1 MLPKVVH
8 HKQNGHTHTP
18 TAQSRGDVIRAV
30 HSVPAQGP
38 SVTASLLRFASIVSS
53 ERAAALLADVTRHV
67 DGVEMALTAALAK
80 TRMDI
85 DRGGFTDVREQLDG
99 LRAHVER
106 TARMVNR
113 LIAAAEQ
120 DARGATLIDVN
131 ALVVAALEGVR
142 ARRDTGVAVVMRLA
156 PGLPS
161 VPGQPAALLGA
172 VRDALSLVDA
182 ADTLARDTFTVE
194 TATVTPAMVGEPIVR
209 IRITA
214 GPLAPATAA
223 QLEHE
228 AILADASRIVA
239 EHGGI
244 MSVAVGDGAAL
255 TITVDL
261 PGL

>member
-30 HSVPAQGP
+30 HSVSAQGP

-85 DRGGFTDVREQLDG
+85 DRGGFADVREQLDG

-106 TARMVNR
+106 TARMVTR

-120 DARGATLIDVN
+120 DARGATLINVN
-131 ALVVAALEGVR
+131 ALIVAALEGVR
-142 ARRDTGVAVVMRLA
+142 ERRDAAGAVVIRLA
-156 PGLPS
+156 PALPS

-182 ADTLARDTFTVE
+182 RTSDTFTVE
-194 TATVTPAMVGEPIVR
+194 TVTVTPAMVGEPIVR

-214 GPLAPATAA
+214 ERLAPATAA
-223 QLEHE
+223 QLEHGDM
-228 AILADASRIVA
+228 LADASRIVA

-244 MSVAVGDGAAL
+244 MSVAVGDGPAL

>member
-1 MLPKVVH
+1 M
-8 HKQNGHTHTP
+8 
-18 TAQSRGDVIRAV
+18 
-30 HSVPAQGP
+30 
-38 SVTASLLRFASIVSS
+38 
-53 ERAAALLADVTRHV
+53 
-67 DGVEMALTAALAK
+67 
-80 TRMDI
+80 RMSDH
-85 DRGGFTDVREQLDG
+85 
-99 LRAHVER
+99 A
-106 TARMVNR
+106 
-113 LIAAAEQ
+113 
-120 DARGATLIDVN
+120 
-131 ALVVAALEGVR
+131 
-142 ARRDTGVAVVMRLA
+142 
-156 PGLPS
+156 
-161 VPGQPAALLGA
+161 
-172 VRDALSLVDA
+172 
-182 ADTLARDTFTVE
+182 ARDTFTVE

>member
-30 HSVPAQGP
+30 HSVSAQGP

-67 DGVEMALTAALAK
+67 DGVEMALTATLTK

-85 DRGGFTDVREQLDG
+85 DRGGFADVREQLDG

-106 TARMVNR
+106 TARMVTR

-120 DARGATLIDVN
+120 DARGATLINVN
-131 ALVVAALEGVR
+131 ALIVAALEGVR
-142 ARRDTGVAVVMRLA
+142 ERRDAAGAVVIRLA
-156 PGLPS
+156 PALPS

-182 ADTLARDTFTVE
+182 RTSDTFTVE
-194 TATVTPAMVGEPIVR
+194 TVTVTPAMVGEPIVR

-214 GPLAPATAA
+214 ERLAPATAA
-223 QLEHE
+223 QLEHGDM
-228 AILADASRIVA
+228 LADASRIVA

-244 MSVAVGDGAAL
+244 MSVAVGDGPAL